1 MGVRRAVDTTL
12 STVDDG
18 EKNIATF
25 GPLIHNPQVLGLLK
39 KQGVDVLSD
48 IPKQYNGTIIIRAH
62 GVPPVDKQNLIS
74 SGANIKDATCP
85 RVVKVQAIIKKYREK
100 DYTTVIV
107 GDKNHAEVMG
117 LMGYAKPDV
126 HVISNE
132 SDIDKLRLPGLYIIV
147 SQTTQ
152 DELSFNRLSEKIV
165 SLFPGGKVF
174 NTICDSTH
182 KRQDEV
188 RDLCQKVQCMV
199 VLGGKESANT
209 RRLGLI
215 AAEMGCPVFMGET
228 AEDIDLDAIAKFDC
242 VGVTAGAS
250 TPSWVIERVVKTL
263 EILPENTE

>member
-1 MGVRRAVDTTL
+1 MV
-12 STVDDG
+12 
-18 EKNIATF
+18 
-25 GPLIHNPQVLGLLK
+25 
-39 KQGVDVLSD
+39 SD
-48 IPKQYNGTIIIRAH
+48 
-62 GVPPVDKQNLIS
+62 
-74 SGANIKDATCP
+74 
-85 RVVKVQAIIKKYREK
+85 
-100 DYTTVIV
+100 
-107 GDKNHAEVMG
+107 
-117 LMGYAKPDV
+117 
-126 HVISNE
+126 E
-132 SDIDKLRLPGLYIIV
+132 SDLDKLNLSGPYIIV

-152 DELSFNRLSEKIV
+152 DEFSFTRVSEKITSV
-165 SLFPGGKVF
+165 FPGGKVF

-263 EILPENTE
+263 ESLSEKTE